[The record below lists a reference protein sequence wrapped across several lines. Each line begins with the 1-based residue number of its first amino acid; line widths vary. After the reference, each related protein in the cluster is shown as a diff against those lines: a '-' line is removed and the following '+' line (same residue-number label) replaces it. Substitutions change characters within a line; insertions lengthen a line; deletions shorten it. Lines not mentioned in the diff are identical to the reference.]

1 MKTKNLRY
9 LPLVLLALAGCKPE
23 KDDVFYLDPMP
34 VFEAKKSSP
43 LASDSINALRP
54 SIGAANVEREFP
66 FGTANKPV
74 ELRLLEV
81 TEKFNDPNVRYEN
94 KTTYEYGTSG
104 KLVKKTYQTNTGII
118 WDINTYDSGT
128 SDRVQVTTEVNK
140 GVVYVQGYYRR
151 NGKTQYE
158 PTNETKSWVLKSYN
172 RDDQYNG
179 DNSPTLRTRLGF
191 DSKGQLVWEEGIYLN
206 AASSGITSYKLY
218 KRDANGNATFTRF
231 VTGTPITEEKIN
243 YDDKPN
249 PYRTTGDI
257 LLPEATNPNNILTQ
271 QITETSVT
279 GKYITTYRYEYEYR
293 PDGYPRLS
301 KTYKDEKLSSI
312 REFKYNQ

>member
-54 SIGAANVEREFP
+54 SIGAANVERAFP

-118 WDINTYDSGT
+118 WDINSYDSGT
-128 SDRVQVTTEVNK
+128 SDRVQVATEVNK
-140 GVVYVQGYYRR
+140 
-151 NGKTQYE
+151 
-158 PTNETKSWVLKSYN
+158 
-172 RDDQYNG
+172 
-179 DNSPTLRTRLGF
+179 
-191 DSKGQLVWEEGIYLN
+191 
-206 AASSGITSYKLY
+206 
-218 KRDANGNATFTRF
+218 
-231 VTGTPITEEKIN
+231 
-243 YDDKPN
+243 
-249 PYRTTGDI
+249 
-257 LLPEATNPNNILTQ
+257 
-271 QITETSVT
+271 
-279 GKYITTYRYEYEYR
+279 
-293 PDGYPRLS
+293 
-301 KTYKDEKLSSI
+301 
-312 REFKYNQ
+312 